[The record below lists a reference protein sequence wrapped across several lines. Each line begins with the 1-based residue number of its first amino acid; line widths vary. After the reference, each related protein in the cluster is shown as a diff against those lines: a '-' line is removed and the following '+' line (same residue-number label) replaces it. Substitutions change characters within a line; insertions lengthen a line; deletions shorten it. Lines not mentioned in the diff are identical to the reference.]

1 MAFYESTKHPQIKKY
16 PDKRTGAVRYLVRYR
31 NDLNR
36 LTMKR
41 GFTTLRD
48 AKDFLVETESAK
60 SDGSFVPQ
68 SAGRATVG
76 ALGETWLAHKRAVV
90 SRTYGR
96 TLQSSWDTH
105 VEKRWGSV
113 AIAQIRTTAVR
124 DWVGEL
130 SLAKSASVV
139 HRAYGILASILDDAV
154 DDRLLARNPAR
165 GVQLPS
171 KKSAPRRY
179 LTAAEVEAV
188 ADTVGERW
196 RVLVLILAWTGLR
209 WGEATALRV
218 RDVNQVRR
226 RLFVERAAEQV
237 EGEWHV
243 TDTKGHQRRSVP
255 MPRSVFEELKAYIKE
270 LPDPHDR
277 GPERLLFPPARNADG
292 FLYPPRKAAP
302 RTDRKNGANR
312 VDWLEAGLREA
323 GIPYLS
329 PHELRHTAASL
340 AVSAGANVKAL
351 QRMLGHKHAS
361 LTLDTYADLFDA
373 DLDDVADALEASR
386 QKARREHNLSTTA
399 PEITPDHQGPP
410 EEEPQVRQQIA

>member
-1 MAFYESTKHPQIKKY
+1 MAFYESTTHPQIKKY
-16 PDKRTGAVRYLVRYR
+16 VDKRTSATRYLVRYR

-41 GFTTLRD
+41 GFTTMRD
-48 AKDFLVETESAK
+48 AKTFLVETESAK

-68 SAGRATVG
+68 SAGRATVS
-76 ALGETWLAHKRAVV
+76 ALGTPWLEHKRAVV
-90 SRTYGR
+90 SKTYGR

-105 VEKRWGSV
+105 VEKRWGDV

-130 SLAKSASVV
+130 SRTRSASVV

-154 DDRLLARNPAR
+154 DDRMLARNPAR
-165 GVQLPS
+165 GIHLPS

-179 LTAAEVEAV
+179 LTAGEVESLAS
-188 ADTVGERW
+188 ALGERW

-255 MPRSVFEELKAYIKE
+255 MPRSVFDELKVYIKE
-270 LPDPHDR
+270 LPDPHER
-277 GPERLLFPPARNADG
+277 GPERLLFPPARSKDG

-302 RTDRKNGANR
+302 RSDRRKGANR
-312 VDWLEAGLREA
+312 VDWLEAGLRES

-373 DLDDVADALEASR
+373 DLDDVADVLEASR
-386 QKARREHNLSTTA
+386 AKALREHNLSTTA
-399 PEITPDHQGPP
+399 PDIDLNQQGSS
-410 EEEPQVRQQIA
+410 EVLEQVSERIA